1 MGRIGEK
8 GGTQNTE
15 ADRPGEWKGGNVRG
29 NGKGGTSGGMK
40 SAEGAEKWNIREN
53 RKNTGAG
60 KWPIKSGETGKEM
73 ILVSAGYPAVR
84 EERHG

>member
-1 MGRIGEK
+1 
-8 GGTQNTE
+8 
-15 ADRPGEWKGGNVRG
+15 
-29 NGKGGTSGGMK
+29 MK

-73 ILVSAGYPAVR
+73 IMVSAGYPAVR